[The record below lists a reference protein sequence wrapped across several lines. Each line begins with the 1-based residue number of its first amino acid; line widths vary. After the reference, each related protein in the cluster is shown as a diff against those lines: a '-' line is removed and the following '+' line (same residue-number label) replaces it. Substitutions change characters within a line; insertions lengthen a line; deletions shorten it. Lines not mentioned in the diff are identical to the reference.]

1 MPRRAVQVRNPYV
14 LGVATLGTPYEP
26 AAAPVRRL
34 LTASPPTRK
43 TVAPYPDPRPVW
55 TQYPNVRKQ
64 WAPLPS
70 QGTSL
75 NDG

>member
-1 MPRRAVQVRNPYV
+1 MPRRAVRVASPYV

-26 AAAPVRRL
+26 AAPPVRRL
-34 LTASPPTRK
+34 LTASPKSPAPVPT
-43 TVAPYPDPRPVW
+43 YPDPRPVW
-55 TQYPNVRKQ
+55 TQYANTPKQ

-70 QGTSL
+70 QGASL